1 MKPERVL
8 AVVVGI
14 IVVIAAVAAVVASR
28 RDAVVYDADTPE
40 GAVQA
45 YLRAVIDDDHDAA
58 DAYLDPAADCDW
70 ADVGRVGRDVARAVL
85 VDSEIE
91 NGEAVV
97 RVEIVHATGGGP
109 FDVVEFTEDETFRLV
124 RHDDR
129 WLITGSPWPFYL
141 CGSGR

>member
-1 MKPERVL
+1 APP
-8 AVVVGI
+8 
-14 IVVIAAVAAVVASR
+14 R
-28 RDAVVYDADTPE
+28 RSPRTPLFPYTPLFRSE

-70 ADVGRVGRDVARAVL
+70 ADAGRVGRDVARAVL

>member
-70 ADVGRVGRDVARAVL
+70 ADAGRVGRDGEEGDALRASTLAGARDDQQDVRLGAPGHEAL
-85 VDSEIE
+85 
-91 NGEAVV
+91 EAVQGV
-97 RVEIVHATGGGP
+97 AVAVFGGR
-109 FDVVEFTEDETFRLV
+109 RL
-124 RHDDR
+124 DR
-129 WLITGSPWPFYL
+129 RGHPA
-141 CGSGR
+141 G